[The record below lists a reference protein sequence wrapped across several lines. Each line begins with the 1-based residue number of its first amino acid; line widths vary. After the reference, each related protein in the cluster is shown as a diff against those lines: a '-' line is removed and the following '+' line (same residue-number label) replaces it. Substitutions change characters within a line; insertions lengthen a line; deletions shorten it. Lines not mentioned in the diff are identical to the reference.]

1 MMYVRIERGRYFME
15 WNESG
20 IDRSGWRDGISNLD
34 AKEKVAVQMASRLRH
49 GDVVG
54 VGSGSTSLLVL
65 HALADKASENRWQ
78 FTAITTSIE
87 LEMACA
93 ELRVRTS
100 SLVELRPDWSFDGA
114 DEIDA
119 ELNMIKGRGGAML
132 REKLIMASSP
142 ERYIVVDESK
152 LVEQLGLKFPIPLEL
167 VPESLQLVRSQLNEK
182 FDVHEVE
189 LRMAVGKDGPVIT
202 ENRNLI
208 LDVRFDHVT
217 PDLDPQLNSVPG
229 IVGTGLFVGFYPTVI
244 SA

>member
-1 MMYVRIERGRYFME
+1 ME
-15 WNESG
+15 WDESEADHSMWRNG
-20 IDRSGWRDGISNLD
+20 ITNLD
-34 AKEKVAVQMASRLRH
+34 AKEHVARHMAARLRD

-54 VGSGSTSLLVL
+54 VGSGSTSLLAL
-65 HALADKASENRWQ
+65 HALAHQADEKGWQ

-93 ELRVRTS
+93 DLRVRTS

-142 ERYIVVDESK
+142 ERYVLADESK
-152 LVEQLGLKFPIPLEL
+152 LVEQLGLRFPIPLEL
-167 VPESLQLVRSQLNEK
+167 VPESLQLVRAELLEH
-182 FDVHEVE
+182 FEVRE
-189 LRMAVGKDGPVIT
+189 IDLRMAVGKDGPVIT

-229 IVGTGLFVGFYPTVI
+229 IVGTGLFVGFHPTLI
-244 SA
+244 TA